1 RGAARRCPA
10 RARPPRG
17 IARPTEPDPVLDR
30 RSTLWAVSFPRV
42 VTGRFRMV
50 RTTWRA
56 ATLALLATLAACAE
70 DPLDEMPDAAQVG
83 TLERAEIDTTIRSHL
98 HGIRACTHRALVSGE
113 AEEGEI
119 RVRFVIAAD
128 GTVSSAK
135 VAS

>member
-1 RGAARRCPA
+1 
-10 RARPPRG
+10 
-17 IARPTEPDPVLDR
+17 
-30 RSTLWAVSFPRV
+30 
-42 VTGRFRMV
+42 MV

-135 VAS
+135 VASSTLPDVVGDCILAVFDEMVFPEPRGGGIVIVTYPFVFASG